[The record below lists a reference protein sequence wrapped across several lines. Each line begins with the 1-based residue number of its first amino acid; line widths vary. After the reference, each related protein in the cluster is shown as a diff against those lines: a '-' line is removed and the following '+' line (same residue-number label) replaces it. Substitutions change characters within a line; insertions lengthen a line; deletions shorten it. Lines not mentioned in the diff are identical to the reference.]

1 MLSQVS
7 SRARRLAAIATSL
20 LSAVAASVTPTI
32 AQTFPSRQITLVVP
46 FAAGGVTDIV
56 GRIIAQHLGT
66 DLKQTIVVENRPGAG
81 GNTGAAAVAKA
92 EPDGHTL
99 LLASTGNIVIN
110 PHLFKQMPFDPLLDL
125 VPVALVADAPLV
137 FAVPAQF
144 PAKDLKE
151 YVAALKAKQGGYNYG
166 SAGVGT
172 IPHLGGVMFLA
183 KVGAEMA
190 HVPFRGSAAAMV
202 EVASGQIQLSL
213 ATLAS
218 AAPLMDAGKV
228 KVLAVAGRSR
238 LSGLPNV
245 PTTAEAGFPDLLISN
260 WTAVFGPKGLAP
272 ALAEDLNRRLQAVFA
287 APTNSKLLEVQ
298 GVTPIRMAIAPFAQ
312 QIRAEHAQWKAAVA
326 ASKVELQ

>member
-1 MLSQVS
+1 MH
-7 SRARRLAAIATSL
+7 ARCSVLGLATAAMALALAAP
-20 LSAVAASVTPTI
+20 AA
-32 AQTFPSRQITLVVP
+32 AQAPFPSRQITLVVP

-56 GRIIAQHLGT
+56 ARIIAQHLGA
-66 DLKQTIVVENRPGAG
+66 DLKQTIVVENRAGAG

-110 PHLFKQMPFDPLLDL
+110 PHLFKQMPLDPLTDL

-137 FAVPAQF
+137 FAVPAAF

-151 YVAALKAKQGGYNYG
+151 YVAALKAKPGAYNYG

-172 IPHLGGVMFLA
+172 IPHLGGVLFLS

-213 ATLAS
+213 ATHAS
-218 AAPLMDAGKV
+218 AAPLMAAGKV
-228 KVLAVAGRSR
+228 KVLAVAGRQRIS
-238 LSGLPNV
+238 SLPDM

-260 WTAVFGPKGLAP
+260 WTAVFGPKGLSP
-272 ALAEDLNRRLQAVFA
+272 AIAEDLNKRLQAIFA
-287 APTNSKLLEVQ
+287 VPANARLLEVQ
-298 GVTPIRMAIAPFAQ
+298 GIAPIRMGIAPFAR
-312 QIRAEHAQWKAAVA
+312 QISAEHAQWKGVVA

>member
-1 MLSQVS
+1 MLSCRVLV
-7 SRARRLAAIATSL
+7 ALAVGISTAAQFTSAL
-20 LSAVAASVTPTI
+20 
-32 AQTFPSRQITLVVP
+32 AQAPFPSRQITLVVP

-81 GNTGAAAVAKA
+81 GNAGAAQVAKA

-110 PHLFKQMPFDPLLDL
+110 PHLFKQMPFDPLVDL
-125 VPVALVADAPLV
+125 APVALVADAPLV

-151 YVAALKAKQGGYNYG
+151 FVAELKAKPGAANYG

-172 IPHLGGVMFLA
+172 IPHLGAVLFLS
-183 KVGAEMA
+183 KVGASMA

-218 AAPLMDAGKV
+218 AAPLVDAGKA
-228 KVLAVAGRSR
+228 KILAVAGRQR
-238 LSGLPNV
+238 LTSLPSV
-245 PTTAEAGFPDLLISN
+245 PTTAEAGFPDLLITN
-260 WTAVFGPKGLAP
+260 WMAVFGPKGLSP
-272 ALAEDLNRRLQAVFA
+272 ALAEDLNSRLQRIFA
-287 APTNSKLLEVQ
+287 EPANLKLLEVQ
-298 GVTPIRMAIAPFAQ
+298 GVTPIRLGIAPFAAQ
-312 QIRAEHAQWKAAVA
+312 LKAEHAQWKAVVA
-326 ASKVELQ
+326 ESKVELQ

>member
-1 MLSQVS
+1 MLSR
-7 SRARRLAAIATSL
+7 RALVALAVG
-20 LSAVAASVTPTI
+20 LSTAAHDHAAL
-32 AQTFPSRQITLVVP
+32 AQAPFPSRQITLVVP

-81 GNTGAAAVAKA
+81 GNSGAAQVAKA

-110 PHLFKQMPFDPLLDL
+110 PHLFKSMPFDPLVDL

-151 YVAALKAKQGGYNYG
+151 FVAALKAKPGASNYG

-172 IPHLGGVMFLA
+172 IPHLGAVLFLS
-183 KVGAEMA
+183 KVGASMA

-218 AAPLMDAGKV
+218 AAPLVDAGKA
-228 KVLAVAGRSR
+228 KILAVAGRQR
-238 LSGLPNV
+238 LTSLPSV
-245 PTTAEAGFPDLLISN
+245 PTTAEAGFPDLLITN
-260 WTAVFGPKGLAP
+260 WTAVFGPKGLSP
-272 ALAEDLNRRLQAVFA
+272 ALAEDLNARLQRIFSDPA
-287 APTNSKLLEVQ
+287 NSKLLEVQ
-298 GVTPIRMAIAPFAQ
+298 GVAPIRLGIAPFAA
-312 QIRAEHAQWKAAVA
+312 QIKTEHAQWKAVVA
-326 ASKVELQ
+326 ESKVELQ